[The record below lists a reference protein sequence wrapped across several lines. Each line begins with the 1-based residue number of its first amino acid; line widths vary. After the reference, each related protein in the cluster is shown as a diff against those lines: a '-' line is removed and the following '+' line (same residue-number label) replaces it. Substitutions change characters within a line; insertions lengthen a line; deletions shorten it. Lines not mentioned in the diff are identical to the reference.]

1 MPAQAGAFRVVA
13 TLPYLGK
20 GVPGRAEESID
31 LAKTPENQ
39 RLYYP
44 AEANGLRSALRF
56 AASPR
61 PHPLPPRAG
70 CPQNHHLP
78 GRLRSGNRG
87 GLKEQEL

>member
-13 TLPYLGK
+13 TLQYLGK

-39 RLYYP
+39 RLYYLNCSP
-44 AEANGLRSALRF
+44 QPSRGRLARGRLSA
-56 AASPR
+56 AP
-61 PHPLPPRAG
+61 PLPPRAG

-78 GRLRSGNRG
+78 RETPLR
-87 GLKEQEL
+87 K